1 MWHLQ
6 SAVFTDNFLLL
17 HHLYSC
23 FSVFNFSESG
33 AGEAISRE
41 DCRYLALVEI
51 VLNLLGNMIRIN
63 NNNNNNNKIFLFS
76 VSVFFMVSSDHIR
89 LNLEKSFFL

>member
-17 HHLYSC
+17 HYLYSC
-23 FSVFNFSESG
+23 FSIFNFSEG
-33 AGEAISRE
+33 AAGEAISRE
-41 DCRYLALVEI
+41 DCRNLALVEI
-51 VLNLLGNMIRIN
+51 VLYLPGNMIRIN
-63 NNNNNNNKIFLFS
+63 NNNNKKIFLFS

-89 LNLEKSFFL
+89 LNLGKKFFL